1 MQKQI
6 FTFII
11 ISLLIGLNL
20 NADKIPTSEVQKL
33 IKKAKSAT
41 TPVSPKKFHDLLEN
55 SFEDV
60 IQVDVRENNEN
71 GHGEIF
77 SMEKVK
83 LTRGYL
89 EFNIEQFIPD
99 KTKHIVVVCCS
110 GRRSAL
116 AALSLKN
123 LGYTNVG
130 YLKGGVKAW
139 LKAGYPL
146 DTVFG
151 ELYLKKYR

>member
-1 MQKQI
+1 MKKQI
-6 FTFII
+6 FIYII
-11 ISLLIGLNL
+11 FSIFIGLNIY
-20 NADKIPTSEVQKL
+20 ADKIPTSEVQKL
-33 IKKAKSAT
+33 IQKAKSSVTAI
-41 TPVSPKKFHDLLEN
+41 SPKEFHNLLEN
-55 SFEDV
+55 SFEDI

-89 EFNIEQFIPD
+89 EFNIEQFIPN
-99 KTKHIVVVCCS
+99 KNKKVVIVCCS

-116 AALSLKN
+116 AALTLKN
-123 LGYTNVG
+123 LGYKNVG

-139 LKAGYPL
+139 LKDGYPL
-146 DTVFG
+146 DTVYG
-151 ELYLKKYR
+151 ELYLKKDY